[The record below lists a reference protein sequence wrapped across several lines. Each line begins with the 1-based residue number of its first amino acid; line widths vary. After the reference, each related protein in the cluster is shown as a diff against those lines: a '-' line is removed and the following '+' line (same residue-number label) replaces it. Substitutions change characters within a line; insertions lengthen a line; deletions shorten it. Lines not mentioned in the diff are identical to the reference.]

1 MLKKEI
7 YTLIAICL
15 LISSVSA
22 QVTIFSEDFQSGIPA
37 TWGLRDFDNH
47 TPAAAVAEYTA
58 PWISKI
64 DPLDLTNSN
73 LTASS
78 TSFFSPVGTANRWLI
93 SPAITLGSFGNYVS
107 WRALSHDPSY
117 PDNYLVLV
125 SKTDTLI
132 GSFTDTLGYVIGEY
146 ANWVDRTA
154 DLSAI
159 SLDNETI
166 YLAFILQTNDGFK
179 LYVDDVIVTK
189 EDPAGLSENVV
200 DLLKIKTISQ
210 LGLYEI
216 GGDFALKEVSVY
228 NTNGQLVLNSSNTM
242 VDIRNQNAGVYFLSV
257 ITDKGSFQHKL
268 LKF

>member
-1 MLKKEI
+1 MFKKEI

-15 LISSVSA
+15 LFSGVSA

-64 DPLDLTNSN
+64 DPLDTTNTN

-132 GSFTDTLGYVIGEY
+132 GSFTDTVGYVIGES
-146 ANWVDRTA
+146 ASWVERTVN
-154 DLSAI
+154 LSAK

-189 EDPAGLSENVV
+189 EDPVGLPENVA

-210 LGLYEI
+210 NGLYEM
-216 GGDFALKEVSVY
+216 GGDFSIREISVY
-228 NTNGQLVLNSSNTM
+228 NAQGQLVLNSSNTM
-242 VDIRNQNAGVYFLSV
+242 VDIRNQDAGVYYLSV
-257 ITDKGSFQHKL
+257 LTDKGLIENKL
-268 LKF
+268 IKL